1 MTVGSAPIARL
12 GPVHIA
18 RFTTG
23 DDPAYGVVSGD
34 LDEYGQPGAVLEGV
48 GLAVLVTVT
57 TLGGGLGVSSSEQP
71 VKALRTI
78 SPVMANP
85 NLALMIDSPS

>member
-1 MTVGSAPIARL
+1 MR
-12 GPVHIA
+12 IA

-34 LDEYGQPGAVLEGV
+34 LDEYGQPGAVLGGV
-48 GLAVLVTVT
+48 GLAVSVTVT

-71 VKALRTI
+71 VKGAEDNQPGHGQPELWR
-78 SPVMANP
+78 S
-85 NLALMIDSPS
+85 